1 MDASSGD
8 NIDHEITRKAAR
20 LTTNPSLKSSDTEQ
34 IHQIHHALTSSS
46 SRSESS
52 ITSLS
57 SILSSDPIMESSMSS
72 NSWSTCLLHPDDFC
86 ESDLDPQ
93 VYQEPL
99 DINSSY
105 FDHHKET
112 QKLPRASQ
120 NNSFAIDFLDDD
132 IDLFGDVLYDASIA
146 GSP

>member
-1 MDASSGD
+1 
-8 NIDHEITRKAAR
+8 
-20 LTTNPSLKSSDTEQ
+20 
-34 IHQIHHALTSSS
+34 
-46 SRSESS
+46 
-52 ITSLS
+52 
-57 SILSSDPIMESSMSS
+57 MESSMSS
-72 NSWSTCLLHPDDFC
+72 NSWSACLIHPDDFC

-112 QKLPRASQ
+112 RKLSRSSQ
-120 NNSFAIDFLDDD
+120 HNSFAIDFLDDD
-132 IDLFGDVLYDASIA
+132 IDLFGDVLYDASID